1 MAIFKIWA
9 RQVAEN
15 FNAVLHKIA
24 RRLIRKVVEIV
35 VTDLDLV
42 RYFNDP
48 AGAAAFEKEH
58 LMDVP
63 TFRDRQQLFTH
74 VLSEVSNDEGLFLE
88 FGVYKGNSIN
98 RLAKIKPNVTF
109 YGFDSF
115 IGLPEHWRPAARRG
129 AFSTGG
135 ELPPVRSN
143 VKLIRGF
150 YADTL
155 PAFVAAH
162 ATKTISFMHVDCD
175 LYSSTK
181 TILAE
186 TKALL
191 APGTIIVFDEYFNA
205 PESREEEYKAFME
218 FIAENKIGFEYIG
231 YIRTGSQ
238 VAVKL
243 L

>member
-1 MAIFKIWA
+1 MTIFKIWA
-9 RQVAEN
+9 RQVAED

-24 RRLIRKVVEIV
+24 RRLIRKMVEIV

-63 TFRDRQQLFTH
+63 TFRDRQQLFKH
-74 VLSEVSNDEGLFLE
+74 VLSEISSEEGLFLE
-88 FGVYKGNSIN
+88 FGVYKGISIN
-98 RLAKIKPNVTF
+98 RLAQIKPNVTF

-115 IGLPEHWRPAARRG
+115 VGLPEHWRPGSRER

-135 ELPPVRSN
+135 ELPAVRAN

-155 PAFVAAH
+155 PASVAAH
-162 ATKTISFMHVDCD
+162 ASKTIRFMHVDCD

-181 TILAE
+181 TIFAE

-205 PESREEEYKAFME
+205 PEWREEEYKAFME
-218 FIAENKIGFEYIG
+218 FIAESKTSFEYIG